1 MNVNSD
7 KGQLIKLHRLYN
19 FCLKEKL
26 NDWLKEQTASQE
38 PEWCVTEKKAYFDH
52 MRLNLPVE
60 YENIMRLEQHN
71 F

>member
-1 MNVNSD
+1 M
-7 KGQLIKLHRLYN
+7 
-19 FCLKEKL
+19 
-26 NDWLKEQTASQE
+26 KEQTASQE
-38 PEWCVTEKKAYFDH
+38 TEWCVTEKKAYFDH